1 VVNGFAFTTNNKGPT
16 MLTSKEILRLHDL
29 GLLQDLSGANQRNNS
44 NAIRRLHEVIPLEHL
59 NEMCD
64 RLQDN
69 GVMISANQLR
79 ATMQL
84 FPIQRMALI
93 DDTGTDAAEAVME
106 ALCLAYLH
114 CAMVQR
120 SDNVD
125 YDLFIHVLNTS
136 IRNYPF

>member
-1 VVNGFAFTTNNKGPT
+1 
-16 MLTSKEILRLHDL
+16 MLTTKDVLRLHNL
-29 GLLQDLSGANQRNNS
+29 SLVQDLCRGAQRNNS

-59 NEMCD
+59 DEMCN

-84 FPIQRMALI
+84 FPIHRMALI

-106 ALCLAYLH
+106 ALCLAYLN
-114 CAMVQR
+114 CPMVQR
-120 SDNVD
+120 SDGVD
-125 YDLFIHVLNTS
+125 YDLFIHLLNTS
-136 IRNYPF
+136 IRNHPFL